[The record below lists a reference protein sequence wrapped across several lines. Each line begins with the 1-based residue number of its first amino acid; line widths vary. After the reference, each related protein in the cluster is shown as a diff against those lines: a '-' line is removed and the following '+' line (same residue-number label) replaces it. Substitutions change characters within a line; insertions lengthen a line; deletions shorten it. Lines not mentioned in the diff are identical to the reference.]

1 LQEIALA
8 IKICEAFDV
17 NEEVQ
22 SLERSEDYLMDST
35 FAKLYNLGV
44 HGMHGF
50 EEINNDV
57 DFFLKNLC
65 CLYSMSM
72 EDVIFVFLLEMI

>member
-1 LQEIALA
+1 
-8 IKICEAFDV
+8 
-17 NEEVQ
+17 
-22 SLERSEDYLMDST
+22 
-35 FAKLYNLGV
+35 
-44 HGMHGF
+44 MHGF

-57 DFFLKNLC
+57 DFFLKNLS